1 MRFIHAFFSPL
12 RDPFYRDW
20 LFYVFALFEFAL
32 ITNVIETESDFASGV
47 IRLIA
52 GTLMYWAIFIY
63 GGAKLRRPGLPVS
76 MGMERARPRSTKA
89 VVDAHDD
96 KVDLTDIRGNL
107 EKYSEKNKEYLLA
120 AFQSGSRGLDA
131 YIESTI
137 VLTALEMQNGKNL
150 NARLFGPIWF
160 QYSELKREQAA
171 SFCLTDDGLF
181 IVSWRKRPNALLDYW
196 FTHLSEIKNVE
207 IAGNSEATL
216 RTGVSQRVNGN
227 TSGRL
232 MGETISISPRIE
244 RDLEINE
251 IALIGFYSLLSEIL

>member
-76 MGMERARPRSTKA
+76 MGMERARRRSTKA
-89 VVDAHDD
+89 VMDAHD
-96 KVDLTDIRGNL
+96 KVDLTDIQGNL
-107 EKYSEKNKEYLLA
+107 KKYSEKSKDYLLA
-120 AFQSGSRGLDA
+120 AFQSGSRRLDV

-137 VLTALEMQNGKNL
+137 VLAALETQGGKNL
-150 NARLFGPIWF
+150 NARLFGPVWF
-160 QYSELKREQAA
+160 QYSELRREQAA
-171 SFCLTDDGLF
+171 SFCLTDDGWL

-196 FTHLSEIKNVE
+196 FTHLSEIKGVE
-207 IAGNSEATL
+207 IAGNSEAVL
-216 RTGVSQRVNGN
+216 RTGVSQRTKGN

-232 MGETISISPRIE
+232 MGETISISPRIDK
-244 RDLEINE
+244 DLEINE
-251 IALIGFYSLLSEIL
+251 IALIGFYSLLSEVL